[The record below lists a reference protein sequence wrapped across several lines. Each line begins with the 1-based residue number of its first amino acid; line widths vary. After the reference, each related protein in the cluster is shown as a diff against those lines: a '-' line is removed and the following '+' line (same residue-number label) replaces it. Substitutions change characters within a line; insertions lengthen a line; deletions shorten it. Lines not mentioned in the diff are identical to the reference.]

1 MSEIKFGTDGW
12 RALVAE
18 EFTFPNV
25 RAVSQ
30 GVASFLKKHP
40 DRRRKKIVIVGYDT
54 RPLGDR
60 FAENVAEV
68 MAGNGFEVLLTS
80 GPMPTPAISQ
90 AIRQR
95 RLQGGV
101 VVTASH
107 NPFTYN
113 GLKFKPSYAGP
124 AEPEMTR
131 WIERRL
137 FKEPV
142 RRIPLEEGLKKER
155 IRRVDLKADYLSL
168 LKKYVEW
175 PVLRKARLRV
185 AYDSMLG
192 AGQDLLQRVTAGSRL
207 RIVPVERT
215 GPLRSAHRPEPI
227 GEHLKELERCVR
239 KHRCDVGLATD
250 GDADRVGLVD
260 SSGKFISSQ
269 QTMCLMVWHLLEDR
283 GWRGM
288 VVTTVAGTNVMDRI
302 AAQYGVP
309 FKRTP
314 VGFKHIARLMRETDV
329 LFGGEESGGFGFR
342 NTVPERDGLLG
353 GLLVLEMMA
362 MRRRKLTE
370 LLAELERRFGRWAY
384 SRADLVLSKPV
395 DPGRLR
401 AWAAKTSRNSLRLGG
416 GLRLKE
422 VQTVDGAKVILEDQS
437 WLLLRPSGTEP
448 LLRIYAEARSP
459 RAVRQLLKAGQAVG
473 RHLVGP

>member
-1 MSEIKFGTDGW
+1 MKKRTHGEIKFGTDGW

-40 DRRRKKIVIVGYDT
+40 DRRRKKTVIVGYDT

-80 GPMPTPAISQ
+80 GPMPTPAVSL

-142 RRIPLEEGLKKER
+142 RRIPLAEGLKKER
-155 IRRVDLKADYLSL
+155 IRRVDLRSDYLSL
-168 LKKYVEW
+168 LKRYVEW

-207 RIVPVERT
+207 KIVPVERT
-215 GPLRSAHRPEPI
+215 GPLHSAHRPEPI
-227 GEHLKELERCVR
+227 GEHLKKLERCVR
-239 KHRCDVGLATD
+239 KHRCDAGLATD

-342 NTVPERDGLLG
+342 NTVPERDGLVG

-362 MRRRKLTE
+362 MRRRRLME
-370 LLAELERRFGRWAY
+370 LLAE
-384 SRADLVLSKPV
+384 
-395 DPGRLR
+395 
-401 AWAAKTSRNSLRLGG
+401 
-416 GLRLKE
+416 
-422 VQTVDGAKVILEDQS
+422 
-437 WLLLRPSGTEP
+437 
-448 LLRIYAEARSP
+448 
-459 RAVRQLLKAGQAVG
+459 
-473 RHLVGP
+473 